1 MFQLYLPEMHMDAK
15 LQVILKG
22 ILVTEED
29 GVKFSGLV
37 FFLFSQKSFAHY
49 LHVIKRSLAIQA
61 IYNNDAKGMRWRWVN
76 MQIFLTCDLS
86 YCMVMFLNDF
96 YDDKT
101 KFGVNTGFEDL
112 IGIHCH

>member
-22 ILVTEED
+22 ILVTEKD
-29 GVKFSGLV
+29 GIKFSGL

-61 IYNNDAKGMRWRWVN
+61 IYNNDGR
-76 MQIFLTCDLS
+76 
-86 YCMVMFLNDF
+86 
-96 YDDKT
+96 
-101 KFGVNTGFEDL
+101 
-112 IGIHCH
+112 